1 MTSDPVDGIWY
12 PGYHLE
18 TRGFRDCGHCCVLSL
33 CPCWTSR
40 MLVAK
45 PLPSRQKV
53 GRIFFVWQAQVEI
66 PEDTDSGDFPP
77 TGTAWHSTIKL
88 TVKKL
93 HPFRQPQMKKFSR
106 KLPQGKLEYKIK
118 ATWRKQKLCKKK
130 IAKTIIDNLCKIRK
144 DITSM
149 KQEQNAIEKE
159 HLTEQKPFL
168 EN

>member
-1 MTSDPVDGIWY
+1 
-12 PGYHLE
+12 
-18 TRGFRDCGHCCVLSL
+18 
-33 CPCWTSR
+33 
-40 MLVAK
+40 
-45 PLPSRQKV
+45 
-53 GRIFFVWQAQVEI
+53 
-66 PEDTDSGDFPP
+66 
-77 TGTAWHSTIKL
+77 
-88 TVKKL
+88 
-93 HPFRQPQMKKFSR
+93 MKKFSR